1 MQNNIC
7 NPDHTVKY
15 AFDEP
20 CFSQIRV
27 YSTQIRAR
35 ICWSGIV
42 NTRRDHNLARWE
54 NEAVFAAAGINRLIG
69 SVEERR
75 TGRTSIERI
84 SGSARSTAFAPRMC
98 SPRPSGLSATAG
110 RIYRPWCGACKRWRA
125 SASMKC
131 ASFCVPASP
140 KA

>member
-42 NTRRDHNLARWE
+42 NNRRDHNLALGERS
-54 NEAVFAAAGINRLIG
+54 RL
-69 SVEERR
+69 RR
-75 TGRTSIERI
+75 RRHQPVDRVSR
-84 SGSARSTAFAPRMC
+84 
-98 SPRPSGLSATAG
+98 
-110 RIYRPWCGACKRWRA
+110 GAKDR
-125 SASMKC
+125 KD
-131 ASFCVPASP
+131 FD
-140 KA
+140 